1 MNDIRNNRIVTV
13 AAAFIIVALSF
24 IVLKELQAILLPF
37 FVAIII
43 SFLFEPFYEWMKRKR
58 VPSFAAIIVVVIA
71 IIILSNI
78 ISVFVYTS
86 INSFRDEIPKYTQK
100 SVLLV
105 DNFVNY
111 LVSIG
116 VSSQSLKENLD
127 VTKIFTGEKFATML
141 TDLISGVAGIFTNF
155 VLILIYVIFLLSEF
169 SNIKRRVIKA
179 FSKERSRKITE
190 TLTDIFRDVRK
201 YIVGKTLIN
210 FAHALSITIIFWIFG
225 LDFALIWG
233 VLTFLLVYIPN
244 IGAFVATL
252 LPFLTALIQYDNIL
266 TPIILLIIMMV
277 MGSVFGSLIEPK
289 VLGDRLNLSP
299 ILLLFS
305 LIFWGYIWGIVG
317 MILSVPVM
325 SMIKI
330 VLSKFES
337 TCPLAIL
344 MSHDVSRKN
353 NPEQKEIEFDKK

>member
-58 VPSFAAIIVVVIA
+58 VPSFAAIIVVVIT

-141 TDLISGVAGIFTNF
+141 T
-155 VLILIYVIFLLSEF
+155 
-169 SNIKRRVIKA
+169 
-179 FSKERSRKITE
+179 
-190 TLTDIFRDVRK
+190 
-201 YIVGKTLIN
+201 
-210 FAHALSITIIFWIFG
+210 
-225 LDFALIWG
+225 
-233 VLTFLLVYIPN
+233 
-244 IGAFVATL
+244 
-252 LPFLTALIQYDNIL
+252 
-266 TPIILLIIMMV
+266 
-277 MGSVFGSLIEPK
+277 
-289 VLGDRLNLSP
+289 
-299 ILLLFS
+299 
-305 LIFWGYIWGIVG
+305 
-317 MILSVPVM
+317 
-325 SMIKI
+325 
-330 VLSKFES
+330 
-337 TCPLAIL
+337 
-344 MSHDVSRKN
+344 
-353 NPEQKEIEFDKK
+353 

>member
-1 MNDIRNNRIVTV
+1 MNELKNNRIVTV
-13 AAAFIIVALSF
+13 AAAFVVIGLSF

-37 FVAIII
+37 FVAVII
-43 SFLFEPFYEWMKRKR
+43 SFLFEPFYEWMKKKKI
-58 VPSFAAIIVVVIA
+58 PSFVAIIIVVIT

-78 ISVFVYTS
+78 VSVFVYTS
-86 INSFRDEIPKYTQK
+86 INSFTNEIPKYTQK

-105 DNFVNY
+105 QNFSNW
-111 LVSIG
+111 LVSMG
-116 VSSQSLKENLD
+116 VSSQTLKENLD
-127 VTKIFTGEKFATML
+127 VTKIISGEKFATFL

-155 VLILIYVIFLLSEF
+155 LLILIYVIFLLSEF
-169 SNIKRRVIKA
+169 GNIKRRVIKA

-190 TLTDIFRDVRK
+190 TLTDIFSDVRK

-210 FAHALSITIIFWIFG
+210 FSHALFITIVFWIFG

-252 LPFLTALIQYDNIL
+252 LPFLTALMQYD
-266 TPIILLIIMMV
+266 TVAAPIVLLIIMMV
-277 MGSVFGSLIEPK
+277 SGSLFGSLLEPK

-337 TCPLAIL
+337 TKPLAIL

-353 NPEQKEIEFDKK
+353 DPEQAEIEFDKK